1 MTKTPCGEQQ
11 TVNVM
16 FECAEVCCRL
26 IYQSNS
32 QRWHMPSPGNIY
44 LLRDTDLLT
53 GAVSDY
59 LKIGKTV
66 NPTPS
71 RVSGLQTGNPRRIIP
86 EDSFFVPMMTDM
98 ETYLH
103 HWFSSDRILGE
114 WFDIDDTRMRNE
126 VIPKINQLMQEQTN
140 FISNLAICD
149 WLNQSYDNGNVRNPT
164 ADEQTLSDE
173 LKSAREALKIAEAQH
188 TINDCNLR
196 AAIGSSN
203 GIADIVMLI
212 EKGQAPSFDQAA
224 FIASLSAAQ
233 FALCH
238 SSGVEFSSKSTFQNR
253 GNSLTTL
260 DSALKTALDSAKA
273 SDPSPFPLTNA
284 SNAILPR
291 VSALETLHRNW
302 LGSRRNSAEQKWII
316 KQKETELKVSIGQD
330 REITGVMK
338 WIREDVP
345 YADKFSKSD
354 AKENL
359 RTEMSA
365 FETPRPNHLAVE
377 INECRPYP

>member
-1 MTKTPCGEQQ
+1 
-11 TVNVM
+11 
-16 FECAEVCCRL
+16 
-26 IYQSNS
+26 
-32 QRWHMPSPGNIY
+32 MPSPGNIY
-44 LLRDTDLLT
+44 LLRDTNLLT
-53 GAVSDY
+53 RAVSDY

-86 EDSFFVPMMTDM
+86 ANSFFVPMMTEM

-114 WFDIDDTRMRNE
+114 WFDIDDTRMTNE
-126 VIPKINQLMQEQTN
+126 VIPKINQLMQEQTD
-140 FISNLAICD
+140 FMSNLASVD
-149 WLNQSYDNGNVRNPT
+149 PLTLLYDNGNVRNPSL
-164 ADEQTLSDE
+164 DEQILSDE
-173 LKSAREALKIAEAQH
+173 LKLAREALKIANAQH
-188 TINDCNLR
+188 KIADCNLR

-224 FIASLSAAQ
+224 FIASLSPAQ

-238 SSGVEFSSKSTFQNR
+238 SSGVDFSSKPTFQNR
-253 GNSLTTL
+253 GDNLATL
-260 DSALKTALDSAKA
+260 DSVLETDLNSAKA
-273 SDPSPFPLTNA
+273 SDPSPLPLTNA

-302 LGSRRNSAEQKWII
+302 LGSRRDVAEQNWII
-316 KQKETELKVSIGQD
+316 KQKEAELKVSIGQD
-330 REITGVMK
+330 REITDVMR

-345 YADKFSKSD
+345 YTDKFSKAD
-354 AKENL
+354 AKQNL
-359 RTEMSA
+359 ATQMSA
-365 FETPRPNHLAVE
+365 FETPRPNNLAVE